1 MSNAP
6 FLTLISEVLPVQR
19 RDFSLFDPTILNP
32 TVVNPLLDGEWL
44 EIDTNYLAK
53 RGSGEGTKLA
63 FQVFSLKG
71 QYDTQ
76 AIGKTT
82 LLFMG
87 GYEAETTLATVGGL
101 TVGDNLVVSDVA
113 VGGQNKRG
121 LIKAAGAGEHLVH
134 GIVTR
139 IIGTT
144 KVRYWHQG
152 VFSLHI

>member
-6 FLTLISEVLPVQR
+6 NLTLISEVLPVQR

-32 TVVNPLLDGEWL
+32 TAVNPLLDGEWL

-76 AIGKTT
+76 AHRQDDAALHRRVRGRDHAGDRRRSHRRRQPGR
-82 LLFMG
+82 LRRHRRRPEQARPHQG
-87 GYEAETTLATVGGL
+87 GGRRRAPRPRHR
-101 TVGDNLVVSDVA
+101 DPNHRDD
-113 VGGQNKRG
+113 
-121 LIKAAGAGEHLVH
+121 
-134 GIVTR
+134 
-139 IIGTT
+139 

-152 VFSLHI
+152 VPSLHI